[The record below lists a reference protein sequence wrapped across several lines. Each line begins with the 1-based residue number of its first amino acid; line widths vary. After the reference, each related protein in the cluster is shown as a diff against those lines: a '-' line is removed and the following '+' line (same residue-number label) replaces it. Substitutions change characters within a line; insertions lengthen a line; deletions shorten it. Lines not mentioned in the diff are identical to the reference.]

1 MNLQRVPEPEL
12 MSGAEQAR
20 AYAGADF
27 EEPHGNFIRLLQE
40 RLPGLPKQGAALDL
54 GCGPADIGIR
64 FARAFPGWEVH
75 GLDGSAAMLALA
87 REAVE
92 AAGLGDRIELIEAP
106 LQERRPPAAAY
117 DLVFSNSLLHHL
129 EDPAVMW
136 ESVMRH
142 ARPGGRVFAMDLVRP
157 ESERRLRELAETYRD
172 EPEVLQRD
180 FRNSLRAAYRLDE
193 VRRQLEESG
202 LSRLQVATAS
212 DRHLMVW
219 GPDPVL
225 I

>member
-1 MNLQRVPEPEL
+1 MSVQRVPEPEL
-12 MSGAEQAR
+12 MSAGEQAR

-27 EEPHGNFIRLLQE
+27 EEPHGNFIRLLKE
-40 RLPGLPKQGAALDL
+40 RLPELPERGTALDL
-54 GCGPADIGIR
+54 GCGPGDIGIR
-64 FARAFPGWEVH
+64 FARAFPGWNVH

-92 AAGLGDRIELIEAP
+92 AAGLGDRIELVEAR
-106 LQERRPPAAAY
+106 LQDRRPPAGAY

-129 EDPAVMW
+129 EDPAVLW
-136 ESVMRH
+136 ESVRRH
-142 ARPGGRVFAMDLVRP
+142 ARPGGRVFAMDLMRP
-157 ESERRLRELAETYRD
+157 ESESRLRELASTYRG

-193 VRRQLEESG
+193 VRLQLEEAGMPG
-202 LSRLQVATAS
+202 LQAGPAS

-219 GPDPVL
+219 GEIPV
-225 I
+225 

>member
-1 MNLQRVPEPEL
+1 MTLQRVPEPEL
-12 MSGAEQAR
+12 MSAGEQAR

-40 RLPGLPKQGAALDL
+40 RLSGLPERGTALDL
-54 GCGPADIGIR
+54 GCGPADISIR
-64 FARAFPGWEVH
+64 FARAFPGWNLH

-87 REAVE
+87 REAID
-92 AAGLGDRIELIEAP
+92 AAGLGDRIELTEAL
-106 LQERRPPAAAY
+106 LQEERPPAAAY

-136 ESVMRH
+136 ESVRRH
-142 ARPGGRVFAMDLVRP
+142 ARPGGRVFAMDLMRP
-157 ESERRLRELAETYRD
+157 ESESRLRELAATYRD

-180 FRNSLRAAYRLDE
+180 FRNSLRAAYRPEE
-193 VRRQLEESG
+193 VRRQLEEAGMPG
-202 LSRLQVATAS
+202 LEVADAS

-219 GPDPVL
+219 GEIPV
-225 I
+225 